1 MDGAPE
7 DEKKP
12 AAKKK
17 KSSKKRVES
26 HRGDKIRNEMKRKPA
41 PLSSPSRK

>member
-1 MDGAPE
+1 MDGTPE
-7 DEKKP
+7 EEKKP

-17 KSSKKRVES
+17 KSSKKRMES
-26 HRGDKIRNEMKRKPA
+26 HHSDKIRNEMKRKPA